1 MYELKGKIVRFELV
15 EDTPIEEQ
23 PKEIAKD
30 KERETLTRSDV
41 VFGYTIKIKYIDHS
55 FYITLNFDEEKRL
68 LELFVNASS
77 TSPEINAYIQ
87 ALARMI
93 SNQLKYRVPIEKII
107 KHLDGLD
114 SGTSTLVKFPMQKK
128 SKFIKSIP
136 DLLAKVLMFYGNF
149 DSLSRLINNNHN
161 TLNKD
166 SVSSNEVKDE
176 EKTEQSKE
184 TKNSGLTCPSCSSTN
199 VVLSEG
205 CFTCLD
211 CGYSK
216 CG

>member
-1 MYELKGKIVRFELV
+1 MYELKGKIIRFELV
-15 EDTPIEEQ
+15 EDTPIEEKA
-23 PKEIAKD
+23 KEIV
-30 KERETLTRSDV
+30 KEKETLTRNDV

-149 DSLSRLINNNHN
+149 DSLSNLINSND
-161 TLNKD
+161 TLD
-166 SVSSNEVKDE
+166 STLTSSNEIKGE
-176 EKTEQSKE
+176 EKTEKPKQ
-184 TKNSGLTCPSCSSTN
+184 TKNSGLTCPSCFSTN
-199 VVLSEG
+199 VILSEG

>member
-1 MYELKGKIVRFELV
+1 MYELKGKIIRFELV
-15 EDTPIEEQ
+15 EDKTIEDKS
-23 PKEIAKD
+23 KEIV
-30 KERETLTRSDV
+30 KERETLIRNDV

-149 DSLSRLINNNHN
+149 DSLNSLINNND
-161 TLNKD
+161 TLD
-166 SVSSNEVKDE
+166 SNLTSSNEVKEE
-176 EKTEQSKE
+176 EKTEKHKQ
-184 TKNSGLTCPSCSSTN
+184 TKSGGLTCPSCSSTN
-199 VVLSEG
+199 VLLSEG
-205 CFTCLD
+205 CFMCLD
-211 CGYSK
+211 CDYSK

>member
-1 MYELKGKIVRFELV
+1 MYELKGKIMRFELV
-15 EDTPIEEQ
+15 EDKPIEDKS
-23 PKEIAKD
+23 KEIV
-30 KERETLTRSDV
+30 KERETLIRNDV

-149 DSLSRLINNNHN
+149 DSLSSLMDNNDVLGSNYASN
-161 TLNKD
+161 D
-166 SVSSNEVKDE
+166 SKGE
-176 EKTEQSKE
+176 EKIEKFKSI
-184 TKNSGLTCPSCSSTN
+184 NSGLTCPFCFSSN
-199 VVLSEG
+199 VMLSEG
-205 CFTCLD
+205 CFMCLD
-211 CGYSK
+211 CGHSK
-216 CG
+216 CV

>member
-1 MYELKGKIVRFELV
+1 MYELKGKIIRFELV
-15 EDTPIEEQ
+15 EDKTIEDKS
-23 PKEIAKD
+23 KEIV
-30 KERETLTRSDV
+30 KERETLIRNDV

-149 DSLSRLINNNHN
+149 DSLNSLINNND
-161 TLNKD
+161 TLD
-166 SVSSNEVKDE
+166 SNLTSSNEAKDE
-176 EKTEQSKE
+176 EKTERYKQA
-184 TKNSGLTCPSCSSTN
+184 KNSGLMCPSCSSNN

>member
-1 MYELKGKIVRFELV
+1 MHELKGKIIRFELV
-15 EDTPIEEQ
+15 EDTPIGEK
-23 PKEIAKD
+23 PKEIV
-30 KERETLTRSDV
+30 KEKETLIRNDV

-68 LELFVNASS
+68 LEIFVNASS

-149 DSLSRLINNNHN
+149 DSLSSLIKNND
-161 TLNKD
+161 TLDN
-166 SVSSNEVKDE
+166 SSSYDE
-176 EKTEQSKE
+176 IKEAEGTTQSKS
-184 TKNSGLTCPSCSSTN
+184 TKNGGLTCPSCSSTN

-211 CGYSK
+211 CAYSK

>member
-1 MYELKGKIVRFELV
+1 MYELKGKIIKFELV
-15 EDTPIEEQ
+15 EDKTIEDKS
-23 PKEIAKD
+23 KEIV
-30 KERETLTRSDV
+30 KERETLIRNDV

-149 DSLSRLINNNHN
+149 DSLSSLINNNDA
-161 TLNKD
+161 LD
-166 SVSSNEVKDE
+166 SSSVSNDSKSG
-176 EKTEQSKE
+176 EKIEQFKS
-184 TKNSGLTCPSCSSTN
+184 TKNSELTCSSCFSTN

>member
-1 MYELKGKIVRFELV
+1 MYELKGKIIRFELI
-15 EDTPIEEQ
+15 EDEPIKDR
-23 PKEIAKD
+23 PKEIN
-30 KERETLTRSDV
+30 KEKETLTRNDI
-41 VFGYTIKIKYIDHS
+41 VFGYTIKIKYTDHS

-128 SKFIKSIP
+128 SKFVKSIP

-149 DSLSRLINNNHN
+149 DSFSGLINNN
-161 TLNKD
+161 NKIDGD
-166 SVSSNEVKDE
+166 STSDVKHE
-176 EKTEQSKE
+176 EKTENFEQ
-184 TKNSGLTCPSCSSTN
+184 TKIGLTCPSCSSTN
-199 VVLSEG
+199 VILSEG

>member
-1 MYELKGKIVRFELV
+1 MYELKGKIIKFELV
-15 EDTPIEEQ
+15 EDTPSENTQ
-23 PKEIAKD
+23 KEIV
-30 KERETLTRSDV
+30 KEGETLIRKDV

-55 FYITLNFDEEKRL
+55 FYITLNFDENKRL

-114 SGTSTLVKFPMQKK
+114 SGTSALVKFPMQKK

-149 DSLSRLINNNHN
+149 DTLSSLINNN
-161 TLNKD
+161 D
-166 SVSSNEVKDE
+166 ASGFSSSSESSKE
-176 EKTEQSKE
+176 TEKVEQSKP
-184 TKNSGLTCPSCSSTN
+184 TKNSGLACPSCSSEN

>member
-1 MYELKGKIVRFELV
+1 MYELKGKIIKFELV
-15 EDTPIEEQ
+15 EDKTIEDKS
-23 PKEIAKD
+23 KEIV
-30 KERETLTRSDV
+30 KERETLIRNDV

-114 SGTSTLVKFPMQKK
+114 SGTSALVKFPMQKK

-149 DSLSRLINNNHN
+149 DSLSSLINNNDK
-161 TLNKD
+161 LD
-166 SVSSNEVKDE
+166 SNLTSSNEDKEE
-176 EKTEQSKE
+176 EKTERSKQA
-184 TKNSGLTCPSCSSTN
+184 KNSGLTCPSCSSNN
-199 VVLSEG
+199 VVLGEG

>member
-1 MYELKGKIVRFELV
+1 MLYELKGKIIRFELV
-15 EDTPIEEQ
+15 EDKQIEEES
-23 PKEIAKD
+23 KETV
-30 KERETLTRSDV
+30 KERETLVRNDV
-41 VFGYTIKIKYIDHS
+41 VFGYTIKIKYLDHS

-68 LELFVNASS
+68 LEIFVNASS

-149 DSLSRLINNNHN
+149 DSLSSLINNNDALDSN
-161 TLNKD
+161 
-166 SVSSNEVKDE
+166 SVSNDSKSG
-176 EKTEQSKE
+176 EKTEQFKS
-184 TKNSGLTCPSCSSTN
+184 TKTGGLTCSSCSSTN

>member
-1 MYELKGKIVRFELV
+1 MYELKGKIIKFELV
-15 EDTPIEEQ
+15 EDKTIEDKS
-23 PKEIAKD
+23 KEIV
-30 KERETLTRSDV
+30 KERETLTRNDV

-68 LELFVNASS
+68 LEIFVNASS

-149 DSLSRLINNNHN
+149 DSLSSLINNNN
-161 TLNKD
+161 ALDSNSFSNDSKD
-166 SVSSNEVKDE
+166 G
-176 EKTEQSKE
+176 EKIEQFKS
-184 TKNSGLTCPSCSSTN
+184 TKNSGLTCSSCSSTN

-205 CFTCLD
+205 CLTCLD

>member
-1 MYELKGKIVRFELV
+1 MYELKGKIIRFELV
-15 EDTPIEEQ
+15 EDTPIEEKM
-23 PKEIAKD
+23 KEIV
-30 KERETLTRSDV
+30 KEKETLTRNDV

-149 DSLSRLINNNHN
+149 DSLSSLINNND
-161 TLNKD
+161 TLD
-166 SVSSNEVKDE
+166 SNLTSSNEAKEE
-176 EKTEQSKE
+176 EKTERSKQV
-184 TKNSGLTCPSCSSTN
+184 KNSGLMCPSCSSSN

>member
-1 MYELKGKIVRFELV
+1 MYELKGKIIRFELV
-15 EDTPIEEQ
+15 EDTPTEKG
-23 PKEIAKD
+23 PKEIV
-30 KERETLTRSDV
+30 KERETLKRNDI
-41 VFGYTIKIKYIDHS
+41 VFGYTIKIKYLDHS

-149 DSLSRLINNNHN
+149 DSLSSLINNNN
-161 TLNKD
+161 TLD
-166 SVSSNEVKDE
+166 SSSFSYEVKE
-176 EKTEQSKE
+176 GEKTEQSKS

-199 VVLSEG
+199 VALSEG

>member
-15 EDTPIEEQ
+15 EDTPLEEQ
-23 PKEIAKD
+23 PKEIV
-30 KERETLTRSDV
+30 KERETLTRNDV

-149 DSLSRLINNNHN
+149 DSLSSLINNNN
-161 TLNKD
+161 TL
-166 SVSSNEVKDE
+166 SFSSIESSKE
-176 EKTEQSKE
+176 TEKMEQSKP
-184 TKNSGLTCPSCSSTN
+184 TKNSGLVCSSCFSEN

>member
-1 MYELKGKIVRFELV
+1 MYELKGKIIRFELV
-15 EDTPIEEQ
+15 EDKPIEEK
-23 PKEIAKD
+23 PKEIAK
-30 KERETLTRSDV
+30 ERATLVRKDI
-41 VFGYTIKIKYIDHS
+41 VFGYTIKIKYLDHS

-114 SGTSTLVKFPMQKK
+114 SGTSALVKFPMQKK

-149 DSLSRLINNNHN
+149 DSLSSLIGNNDTSNI
-161 TLNKD
+161 D
-166 SVSSNEVKDE
+166 SSFIEVKDV
-176 EKTEQSKE
+176 EKAEQSKS
-184 TKNSGLTCPSCSSTN
+184 TKNSGLMCPSCSSSN

>member
-1 MYELKGKIVRFELV
+1 MYELKGKIIRFELV
-15 EDTPIEEQ
+15 EDTATEDKSKNIV
-23 PKEIAKD
+23 KEK
-30 KERETLTRSDV
+30 ETLIRNDI

-149 DSLSRLINNNHN
+149 DSLSSLINNND
-161 TLNKD
+161 TLDRNFA
-166 SVSSNEVKDE
+166 SIEVKDE
-176 EKTEQSKE
+176 EKTEQPKATESI
-184 TKNSGLTCPSCSSTN
+184 GLTCPSCSSNN

>member
-1 MYELKGKIVRFELV
+1 MHELKGKIIRFELV
-15 EDTPIEEQ
+15 EDTPIEEK
-23 PKEIAKD
+23 PKEIV
-30 KERETLTRSDV
+30 KEKETLIRNDV

-149 DSLSRLINNNHN
+149 DSISSLINNNG
-161 TLNKD
+161 TLD
-166 SVSSNEVKDE
+166 SNFALSNEVKEE
-176 EKTEQSKE
+176 EKTEKAKQ
-184 TKNSGLTCPSCSSTN
+184 TKNSGLTCPSCSSN
-199 VVLSEG
+199 NAVLSEG

>member
-1 MYELKGKIVRFELV
+1 MYELKGKIIRFELV
-15 EDTPIEEQ
+15 EDKTIEDKS
-23 PKEIAKD
+23 KEIV
-30 KERETLTRSDV
+30 KERETLIRNDV

-149 DSLSRLINNNHN
+149 DSLSSLINNNDALDSN
-161 TLNKD
+161 
-166 SVSSNEVKDE
+166 SVSNDSKDG
-176 EKTEQSKE
+176 EKIEQLKS
-184 TKNSGLTCPSCSSTN
+184 TRNSGLTCSSCSSIN

-205 CFTCLD
+205 CVMCLD

>member
-1 MYELKGKIVRFELV
+1 VYELKGKIIRFELV
-15 EDTPIEEQ
+15 EDTPTEEKS
-23 PKEIAKD
+23 KEVL
-30 KERETLTRSDV
+30 KERETLKRNDV
-41 VFGYTIKIKYIDHS
+41 VFGYTIKIKYLDHS

-149 DSLSRLINNNHN
+149 DSLSSLMNSRDTLDNNL
-161 TLNKD
+161 T
-166 SVSSNEVKDE
+166 SSNEVKEE
-176 EKTEQSKE
+176 EKTEKPKQ

>member
-1 MYELKGKIVRFELV
+1 MYELKGKIIRFELV
-15 EDTPIEEQ
+15 EDTPIEEK
-23 PKEIAKD
+23 PKEVA
-30 KERETLTRSDV
+30 KERETLTRNDV
-41 VFGYTIKIKYIDHS
+41 VFGYTIKIKYLDHS

-114 SGTSTLVKFPMQKK
+114 SGTSALVKFPMQKK

-136 DLLAKVLMFYGNF
+136 DLLAKVLMFYGDY
-149 DSLSRLINNNHN
+149 DSLSSLINNNDA
-161 TLNKD
+161 LD
-166 SVSSNEVKDE
+166 SNSISNDSKSE
-176 EKTEQSKE
+176 EKIEQFKS
-184 TKNSGLTCPSCSSTN
+184 TKNSGLTCPFCSSTN
-199 VVLSEG
+199 VMLSEG

>member
-1 MYELKGKIVRFELV
+1 MHELKGKIIRFELV
-15 EDTPIEEQ
+15 EDAPIEEK
-23 PKEIAKD
+23 PKEIV
-30 KERETLTRSDV
+30 KERETLLRNDI

-114 SGTSTLVKFPMQKK
+114 SGTSALVKFPMQKK

-149 DSLSRLINNNHN
+149 DSLSSLIGNNDTSNM
-161 TLNKD
+161 D
-166 SVSSNEVKDE
+166 SSFSEVKDV
-176 EKTEQSKE
+176 EKAEQSKS
-184 TKNSGLTCPSCSSTN
+184 TKNSGLMCPSCFSSN

>member
-1 MYELKGKIVRFELV
+1 MYELKGKIIKFELV
-15 EDTPIEEQ
+15 EDTPSENTQ
-23 PKEIAKD
+23 KEIV
-30 KERETLTRSDV
+30 KEGETLIRKDV

-55 FYITLNFDEEKRL
+55 FYITLNFDENKRL

-114 SGTSTLVKFPMQKK
+114 SGTSALVKFPMQKK

-149 DSLSRLINNNHN
+149 DTLNSLINNN
-161 TLNKD
+161 D
-166 SVSSNEVKDE
+166 ASGFSSSSESIKE
-176 EKTEQSKE
+176 TEKVEQSKPSR
-184 TKNSGLTCPSCSSTN
+184 NSGLTCPSCSSEN

>member
-1 MYELKGKIVRFELV
+1 MYELKGKIIRFELV
-15 EDTPIEEQ
+15 EDNAVEEK
-23 PKEIAKD
+23 PKEIF
-30 KERETLTRSDV
+30 KEKETLVRNDI
-41 VFGYTIKIKYIDHS
+41 VFGYTIKIKYLDHS

-68 LELFVNASS
+68 LEIFVNASS

-87 ALARMI
+87 ALAR
-93 SNQLKYRVPIEKII
+93 KYRVPIEKII

-114 SGTSTLVKFPMQKK
+114 SGTSALVKFPMQKK

-149 DSLSRLINNNHN
+149 DSLSSLINKNDILDN
-161 TLNKD
+161 
-166 SVSSNEVKDE
+166 SSFSKEVKE
-176 EKTEQSKE
+176 VEKIEQPKS
-184 TKNSGLTCPSCSSTN
+184 TKNSGLTCPSCYSSN
-199 VVLSEG
+199 VMLIEG
-205 CFTCLD
+205 CFACLD

>member
-15 EDTPIEEQ
+15 EDTPIEEK
-23 PKEIAKD
+23 PKEIV
-30 KERETLTRSDV
+30 KERETLIRNDV

-114 SGTSTLVKFPMQKK
+114 SGTSALVKFPMQKK

-149 DSLSRLINNNHN
+149 DSLSSLINN
-161 TLNKD
+161 KD
-166 SVSSNEVKDE
+166 ALDGGSSSNEAKE
-176 EKTEQSKE
+176 ERTEQLKP
-184 TKNSGLTCPSCSSTN
+184 TKSSGLTCPSCSSTN
-199 VVLSEG
+199 VILNEG